1 MSVRPPRVG
10 IVSSQEVLGKGLAAM
25 LAEHPERAV
34 LTDADRADV
43 VLYDVLG
50 VHRTNGA
57 DLEHLVRQSTSVIL
71 AVSRDLR
78 PDLRARALAG
88 GAHGWVSMSVDSA
101 QLVEAVEA
109 AVDGR
114 SVPGRDD
121 RLGHTVGL
129 TEREIEVLA
138 LITLGMSN
146 QEIADRLYLSIN
158 SVKTYVRTAY
168 AKIGAR
174 SRSHAVAWCLH
185 HGFAPPEL

>member
-1 MSVRPPRVG
+1 M
-10 IVSSQEVLGKGLAAM
+10 I
-25 LAEHPERAV
+25 AEHPHRAV
-34 LTDADRADV
+34 LSDTAGADV

-57 DLEHLVRQSTSVIL
+57 DLEQLLRRTELVIL

-78 PDLRARALAG
+78 PDLRARALAA
-88 GAHGWVSMSVDSA
+88 GAHGWISMSVDSA
-101 QLVEAVEA
+101 GLVDAVEA
-109 AVDGR
+109 AVDR
-114 SVPGRDD
+114 RELPGEVD
-121 RLGHTVGL
+121 RLGQTVGL
-129 TEREIEVLA
+129 TTREVEVLA
-138 LITLGMSN
+138 LITQGMSN

-185 HGFAPPEL
+185 HGFPPPDL

>member
-1 MSVRPPRVG
+1 VY
-10 IVSSQEVLGKGLAAM
+10 SQEILGRGLAAM
-25 LAEHPERAV
+25 LAEHPGRAV
-34 LTDADRADV
+34 LSDTDRADV

-57 DLEHLVRQSTSVIL
+57 DLEQLLSRTESVIL

-78 PDLRARALAG
+78 PDLRARALAA
-88 GAHGWVSMSVDSA
+88 GAHGWISMSVDSA
-101 QLVEAVEA
+101 GLVAAVEA

-114 SVPGRDD
+114 ELPGEVD
-121 RLGHTVGL
+121 RLGEKVGL
-129 TEREIEVLA
+129 TTREVEVLA
-138 LITLGMSN
+138 LITQGMSN
-146 QEIADRLYLSIN
+146 QEIANRLYLSIN

-185 HGFAPPEL
+185 HGFAPPDL

>member
-1 MSVRPPRVG
+1 M
-10 IVSSQEVLGKGLAAM
+10 SSQEVLGKGLAAM
-25 LAEHPERAV
+25 LAEHPGRTV
-34 LTDADRADV
+34 LTDAARADV

-50 VHRTNGA
+50 VHRTDGA
-57 DLEHLVRQSTSVIL
+57 DLAELVRLSSSVIL

-78 PDLRARALAG
+78 PDLRARAMAG
-88 GAHGWVSMSVDSA
+88 GAHGWISMSVDSA

-121 RLGHTVGL
+121 RLGGSAGL
-129 TEREIEVLA
+129 TERETEVLA

-146 QEIADRLYLSIN
+146 QEIADKLFLSIN

-174 SRSHAVAWCLH
+174 SRSHAVAWSLH

>member
-1 MSVRPPRVG
+1 M
-10 IVSSQEVLGKGLAAM
+10 VLGKGLAAM

-34 LTDADRADV
+34 LADADQADV

-50 VHRTNGA
+50 VHRHNGA
-57 DLEHLVRQSTSVIL
+57 DLERLVRETSSVIL

-78 PDLRARALAG
+78 PDLRARAMAR
-88 GAHGWVSMSVDSA
+88 GAHGWISMSVDSA

-109 AVDGR
+109 AVDGHAL
-114 SVPGRDD
+114 PGRED
-121 RLGHTVGL
+121 RIGHAVGL
-129 TEREIEVLA
+129 TEREVEVLA

-146 QEIADRLYLSIN
+146 QEIADRLFLSIN

>member
-25 LAEHPERAV
+25 LAEHPDRAV

-57 DLEHLVRQSTSVIL
+57 DLEHLVQQTTSVIL

-114 SVPGRDD
+114 TVPGRDD
-121 RLGHTVGL
+121 RLGHAVGL
-129 TEREIEVLA
+129 TEREVEVLA